1 MTSGFKKRLGFRG
14 IYRFEGRR
22 ARFSVISVFLAVIL
36 GVMVVSC
43 HREENKMDNEGLKHK
58 ETLNGITRYE
68 LDNGM
73 TIILEENHSAPVVA
87 VNVWVKTGS
96 ACEQEGEYGLAH
108 VHEHMVFKGTE
119 KRAVGEIARV
129 IEGSGGDINAFTSY
143 DETVYY
149 VVIASRFMD
158 TALDVLSDTME
169 NSTFDPEELKKE
181 LEVVVEEIRRGED
194 NPGRNLSEKLFST
207 AFTQHPYGRPII
219 GTEAGVKAFDRKR
232 VTDFYHKWYAANN
245 MTLVVV
251 GDFDTAKIEPKIED
265 TFGKLH
271 KRDLPACNIP
281 AEPEQ
286 KGMKAFVIDKPLQE
300 GYFSLA
306 FHIPNARGQDTPV
319 MDVLSNV
326 LGGGESSRLYRNIKE
341 DKGLTSNVYAY
352 AYTPMREGLLAVGGS
367 LSPSESKEALKEIMK
382 EVMRLKYE
390 PVGDVELSKVK
401 LNIESDAIYTKET
414 MQGQA
419 QKLGFYEIETG
430 DFRYEDEYLAKVSA
444 VTPEDIMRAAN
455 KYLTVDNLTAGF
467 LLPSGQITLTEKEV
481 REIAKEA
488 SDEAARDWA
497 RNKGNGSGA
506 AVTGEELTEEIIAP
520 SDGVKP
526 GGGTGNQPGTEPE
539 KTSSGEVKKFVLDN
553 GINVLIKVNKGIPL
567 FSARAAFLGGV
578 RYEDDKTQGMS
589 DFVSRMLTRGTE
601 TRSAAQIAEEI
612 ESIAGE
618 VQGFSGRN
626 SFGVTVEALSQNFGE
641 AIDIFA
647 DVILHPSFDS
657 QEIERARREILSDIN
672 REGDNL
678 LKTTVNLFLATLY
691 AEHPYKY
698 NPLGTVETVTAF
710 DGTDLRAFYGKY
722 VRPENM
728 VITIVGDVDE
738 KEALNAIKEKF
749 GSMKKGGSPLPA
761 VKAVTPPAAVTEKTE
776 TKPDKAQTHIIMGF
790 LAPPLN
796 SEDEYA
802 FEVLNTILSGQGGR
816 LFIELR
822 DKKSLAYTVTSFYT
836 PGLEPGYFG
845 VYIGTAPQKEKE
857 AVDAIKEQLELVLKD
872 GVTEDEIKRAQNY
885 LVGSFEIG
893 LQQNSSQAAKI
904 TFDELYG
911 IGWDEYKRY
920 PEEIYAVT
928 KEDVQNAA
936 RKYIDL
942 NKYTLIIVKPD
953 SGATQG

>member
-1 MTSGFKKRLGFRG
+1 MTAGAKEELVLRETCHPVR
-14 IYRFEGRR
+14 RR
-22 ARFSVISVFLAVIL
+22 ARISAVSAFLAVIL
-36 GVMVVSC
+36 GIMVVSC
-43 HREENKMDNEGLKHK
+43 QREENKMDNERLKK
-58 ETLNGITRYE
+58 ETLNGVTKYE

-96 ACEQEGEYGLAH
+96 ACEADGEYGLAH
-108 VHEHMVFKGTE
+108 VHEHMVFKGTD

-129 IEGSGGDINAFTSY
+129 IEGSGGDINAFTSF

-158 TALDVLSDTME
+158 TALDVLSDAME
-169 NSTFDPEELKKE
+169 NSTFDPDELEKE

-194 NPGRNLSEKLFST
+194 SPGRNLSEKMFST
-207 AFTQHPYGRPII
+207 AFTEHPYGRPII
-219 GTEAGVKAFDRKR
+219 GTEAGVKSFTRKK
-232 VTDFYHKWYAANN
+232 VTDFYHKWYAPNN
-245 MTLVVV
+245 MALVVV
-251 GDFDTAKIEPKIED
+251 GDFDTAKIEPRIEE
-265 TFGKLH
+265 TFGKLRR
-271 KRDLPACNIP
+271 RDLPECKISP
-281 AEPEQ
+281 EPQQ
-286 KGMKAFVIDKPLQE
+286 KGMRAFVIDKPLQE

-306 FHIPNARGQDTPV
+306 FHIPNARGEDAPAV
-319 MDVLSNV
+319 DVLANI

-341 DKGLTSNVYAY
+341 EKGLATNIYAY
-352 AYTPMREGLLAVGGS
+352 AYTPMREGIFAVGGT
-367 LSPSESKEALKEIMK
+367 LDPSESKEALKEIIK

-401 LNIESDAIYTKET
+401 LNIESDAVYTKET

-419 QKLGFYEIETG
+419 QKIGYFEVETG
-430 DFRYEDEYLAKVSA
+430 DFRYEDVYLDKVRKA
-444 VTPEDIMRAAN
+444 TPGEIMQAAN

-467 LLPSGQITLTEKEV
+467 LLPTGQVTLTEAEI
-481 REIAKEA
+481 REIAKQA
-488 SDEAARDWA
+488 SDEASREWA
-497 RNKGNGSGA
+497 RSTGNGSGA
-506 AVTGEELTEEIIAP
+506 EVTGEELTEEIIVP
-520 SDGVKP
+520 SVGMKTANQITHVEPLKAVAADVK
-526 GGGTGNQPGTEPE
+526 EY
-539 KTSSGEVKKFVLDN
+539 VLDN
-553 GINVLIKVNKGIPL
+553 GIKVMIKENPGVPL
-567 FSARAAFLGGV
+567 FAARAAFLGGV

-589 DFVSRMLTRGTE
+589 NFVSRMLTRGTE
-601 TRSAAQIAEEI
+601 SRSAARIAEEI

-626 SFGVTVEALSQNFGE
+626 SFGVTVESLSQNFDE
-641 AIDIFA
+641 AMDIFA
-647 DVILHPSFDS
+647 DVLLHPSFDS
-657 QEIERARREILSDIN
+657 QEIERARREILSEIN

-691 AEHPYKY
+691 ADHPYKY
-698 NPLGTVETVTAF
+698 NPLGTVDTVTEF
-710 DGTDLRAFYGKY
+710 DGSDLREFYARY
-722 VRPENM
+722 ARPESM
-728 VITIVGDVDE
+728 VITIIGDVDE
-738 KEALNAIKEKF
+738 KEALEAVKKKF
-749 GSMKKGGSPLPA
+749 GGMKKGTSPVPA
-761 VKAVTPPAAVTEKTE
+761 VSAVTPPSAVTEKVE
-776 TKPDKAQTHIIMGF
+776 TKPEKAQTHIIMGF

-845 VYIGTAPQKEKE
+845 VYIGTAPQKEGE
-857 AVDAIKEQLELVLKD
+857 AVKAIKEQLELVLKD
-872 GVTEDEIKRAQNY
+872 GVTDEELKRAQNY

-911 IGWDEYKRY
+911 IGWEEYKKY
-920 PEEIYAVT
+920 PQEIFAVT
-928 KEDVQNAA
+928 KEDVQKAA

-942 NKYTLIIVKPD
+942 DKYTLIIVKPE
-953 SGATQG
+953 SATQG

>member
-1 MTSGFKKRLGFRG
+1 
-14 IYRFEGRR
+14 
-22 ARFSVISVFLAVIL
+22 
-36 GVMVVSC
+36 
-43 HREENKMDNEGLKHK
+43 
-58 ETLNGITRYE
+58 
-68 LDNGM
+68 
-73 TIILEENHSAPVVA
+73 
-87 VNVWVKTGS
+87 
-96 ACEQEGEYGLAH
+96 
-108 VHEHMVFKGTE
+108 MVFKGTD

-129 IEGSGGDINAFTSY
+129 IEGSGGDINAFTSF

-158 TALDVLSDTME
+158 TALDVLSDAME
-169 NSTFDPEELKKE
+169 NSTFDPDELEKE

-207 AFTQHPYGRPII
+207 AFTEHPYGRPII
-219 GTEAGVKAFDRKR
+219 GTEAGVKSFDRKR
-232 VTDFYHKWYAANN
+232 VTDFYHKWYAPNN
-245 MTLVVV
+245 MALVIV
-251 GDFDTAKIEPKIED
+251 GDFDTAKIEPRIEE
-265 TFGKLH
+265 TFGRLNS
-271 KRDLPACNIP
+271 RELPECNI
-281 AEPEQ
+281 ADEPGQ

-306 FHIPNARGQDTPV
+306 FHIPNAKGEETPAV
-319 MDVLSNV
+319 DVLANV

-341 DKGLTSNVYAY
+341 EKSLTSNIYAY
-352 AYTPMREGLLAVGGS
+352 AYTPMREGIFAVGGT
-367 LSPSESKEALKEIMK
+367 LDPSESKEALKEIMK

-401 LNIESDAIYTKET
+401 INIESDAVYTKET

-419 QKLGFYEIETG
+419 QKLGYYEVETG
-430 DFRYEDEYLAKVSA
+430 DFRYEDVYLDKVRK
-444 VTPEDIMRAAN
+444 VTPEEIKQAAN
-455 KYLTVDNLTAGF
+455 KYLTIDNLTAGF
-467 LLPSGQITLTEKEV
+467 LLPSGQVALTEAEV
-481 REIAKEA
+481 REIARQA
-488 SDEAARDWA
+488 SDEASREWA
-497 RNKGNGSGA
+497 RNKGNGSGEII
-506 AVTGEELTEEIIAP
+506 TGEELTEEIIVPSAGMNEGNMTAP
-520 SDGVKP
+520 G
-526 GGGTGNQPGTEPE
+526 
-539 KTSSGEVKKFVLDN
+539 SGKAEAKLPSAEVSEYVLDN
-553 GINVLIKVNKGIPL
+553 GIKVLIKESPGVPL
-567 FSARAAFLGGV
+567 FAARAAFLGGV

-589 DFVSRMLTRGTE
+589 NFVSRMLTRGTE
-601 TRSAAQIAEEI
+601 SRSAAQIAEEI

-626 SFGVTVEALSQNFGE
+626 SFGVTVESLSQNFGD
-641 AIDIFA
+641 ALDIFA
-647 DVILHPSFDS
+647 DVILHPAFDS
-657 QEIERARREILSDIN
+657 QEIERARREILSEIN

-678 LKTTVNLFLATLY
+678 LRTTVNLFLAALY
-691 AEHPYKY
+691 ADHPYKY
-698 NPLGTVETVTAF
+698 NPLGTVDTVTEF
-710 DGTDLRAFYGKY
+710 DGSDLRGFYAKY

-738 KEALNAIKEKF
+738 KEALEAIKERF
-749 GSMKKGGSPLPA
+749 GGMKKGTSPVP
-761 VKAVTPPAAVTEKTE
+761 VVSAVTPPSAITEKTE

-845 VYIGTAPQKEKE
+845 VYIGTAPQKEGE
-857 AVDAIKEQLELVLKD
+857 AVKAIKEQLELVLKD
-872 GVTEDEIKRAQNY
+872 GVTEEELKRAQNY

-920 PEEIYAVT
+920 PQEIFAVT
-928 KEDVQNAA
+928 KEDVQKAA

-942 NKYTLIIVKPD
+942 NKYTLIIVKPE
-953 SGATQG
+953 SATQG

>member
-1 MTSGFKKRLGFRG
+1 MTAGVKERLVFKG
-14 IYRFEGRR
+14 IYDSGRRR
-22 ARFSVISVFLAVIL
+22 ARISVMSAFLAVIL
-36 GVMVVSC
+36 GIMVVSC
-43 HREENKMDNEGLKHK
+43 HREENKMDNESLKK
-58 ETLNGITRYE
+58 ETLNGITRYR

-73 TIILEENHSAPVVA
+73 TIILEENRSAPVVA

-96 ACEQEGEYGLAH
+96 ACETEGEYGLAH

-129 IEGSGGDINAFTSY
+129 IEGSGGDINAFTSF

-169 NSTFDPEELKKE
+169 NSTFDPDELEKE

-194 NPGRNLSEKLFST
+194 SPGRNLSEKLFST
-207 AFTQHPYGRPII
+207 AFTEHPYGRPII
-219 GTEAGVKAFDRKR
+219 GTEAGVKAFDRKK
-232 VTDFYHKWYAANN
+232 VTDFYHKWYASNN

-251 GDFDTAKIEPKIED
+251 GDFDTAKIEPRIEE

-271 KRDLPACNIP
+271 RRDLPECNIP
-281 AEPEQ
+281 DEPEQ
-286 KGMKAFVIDKPLQE
+286 KGMKAFVIEKPLQE

-306 FHIPNARGQDTPV
+306 FHIPNAKGEDTPAV
-319 MDVLSNV
+319 DVLGNI

-341 DKGLTSNVYAY
+341 EKGLTSNVYAY
-352 AYTPMREGLLAVGGS
+352 AYTPMREGIFAVGGT
-367 LSPSESKEALKEIMK
+367 LDPSESKEALKEIMK

-390 PVGDVELSKVK
+390 PVGDVELSRVK
-401 LNIESDAIYTKET
+401 INIESDAVYTKET

-419 QKLGFYEIETG
+419 QKLGFFEIETG
-430 DFRYEDEYLAKVSA
+430 DFRYEDEYLGKVRK

-455 KYLTVDNLTAGF
+455 KYLTIDNLTAGF
-467 LLPSGQITLTEKEV
+467 LLPAGQAALTEDDV
-481 REIAKEA
+481 REIAKQA
-488 SDEAARDWA
+488 SEEVSREMA
-497 RNKGNGSGA
+497 RNKGNGSDA
-506 AVTGEELTEEIIAP
+506 AFTDGELTEEIIVPSAGMNTGDKNTPAAVAEPVKAAP
-520 SDGVKP
+520 
-526 GGGTGNQPGTEPE
+526 
-539 KTSSGEVKKFVLDN
+539 GEVKKFVLDN
-553 GINVLIKVNKGIPL
+553 GIQVLIKENPGVPL
-567 FSARAAFLGGV
+567 FAARAAFLGGV
-578 RYEDDKTQGMS
+578 RYEDEKTQGMS
-589 DFVSRMLTRGTE
+589 NFMSRMFTRGTE
-601 TRSAAQIAEEI
+601 SRSAAQIAEEI

-626 SFGVTVEALSQNFGE
+626 SFGVTVESLSQNFGE

-647 DVILHPSFDS
+647 DVILRPSFES
-657 QEIERARREILSDIN
+657 QEIERARREILSEIN

-691 AEHPYKY
+691 ADHPYKY
-698 NPLGTVETVTAF
+698 NPLGTVETVTEF
-710 DGTDLRAFYGKY
+710 DGPDLREFYSKY

-728 VITIVGDVDE
+728 VITIVGEVDE
-738 KEALNAIKEKF
+738 NEALEAIKEKF
-749 GSMKKGGSPLPA
+749 GSMKKGASTAPVIKP
-761 VKAVTPPAAVTEKTE
+761 VTPPTAVTEKTE

-790 LAPPLN
+790 LAPPIN
-796 SEDEYA
+796 TEDEYA

-845 VYIGTAPQKEKE
+845 VYIGTAPQKEEE
-857 AVDAIKEQLELVLKD
+857 AVKAIKEQLGLVLKD
-872 GVTEDEIKRAQNY
+872 GVTDEEIKRAQNY

-911 IGWDEYKRY
+911 IGWEEYKRY
-920 PEEIYAVT
+920 PQEIFAVT
-928 KEDVQNAA
+928 KEDVQKAA
-936 RKYIDL
+936 KKYIDL
-942 NKYTLIIVKPD
+942 NKYTLIIVKPEN
-953 SGATQG
+953 ATQG

>member
-1 MTSGFKKRLGFRG
+1 MKSGVRERLVFNVGKVSDR
-14 IYRFEGRR
+14 RR
-22 ARFSVISVFLAVIL
+22 ARISALSAFLAVIL
-36 GVMVVSC
+36 GIMVVSC
-43 HREENKMDNEGLKHK
+43 HREEKKMDNESLKK
-58 ETLNGITRYE
+58 ETVNGITKYE

-96 ACEQEGEYGLAH
+96 ACETEGEYGLAH
-108 VHEHMVFKGTE
+108 VHEHMVFKGTD

-129 IEGSGGDINAFTSY
+129 IEGSGGDINAFTSF

-169 NSTFDPEELKKE
+169 NSTFDPNELDKE

-194 NPGRNLSEKLFST
+194 NPGRNLSEKMFST
-207 AFTQHPYGRPII
+207 AFTEHPYGRPII
-219 GTEAGVKAFDRKR
+219 GTEQGVKSFTRKK
-232 VTDFYHKWYAANN
+232 VTDFYHKWYAPNN
-245 MTLVVV
+245 MALVVV
-251 GDFDTAKIEPKIED
+251 GDFDTAKIEPRIES

-271 KRDLPACNIP
+271 KRELPVCDIKD
-281 AEPEQ
+281 EPEQ
-286 KGMKAFVIDKPLQE
+286 KGMRAFVIDKPLQE

-306 FHIPNARGQDTPV
+306 LHTPSAKGEDTPA
-319 MDVLSNV
+319 MDVLANI

-341 DKGLTSNVYAY
+341 EKGLANNIYAY
-352 AYTPMREGLLAVGGS
+352 SYTPMREGIFAVGGS
-367 LSPSESKEALKEIMK
+367 LDPAKSKEALKEVMK

-401 LNIESDAIYTKET
+401 VNIESDAIYTKET

-419 QKLGFYEIETG
+419 QKLGYFEVETG
-430 DFRYEDEYLAKVSA
+430 DFRYEDEYLDKVRK
-444 VTPEDIMRAAN
+444 VTPEDVKRVAN

-467 LLPSGQITLTEKEV
+467 LFPTGQKDLTEAEIK
-481 REIAKEA
+481 EIAKQA
-488 SDEAARDWA
+488 SDEIAGDYA
-497 RNKGNGSGA
+497 RNKGNGSRV
-506 AVTGEELTEEIIAP
+506 AVGDEELTEEIIGP
-520 SDGVKP
+520 SAGANAASKAASVN
-526 GGGTGNQPGTEPE
+526 GTQPAEAA
-539 KTSSGEVKKFVLDN
+539 SSEVKRYVLDN
-553 GINVLIKVNKGIPL
+553 GIRVLIKENPGVPL
-567 FSARAAFLGGV
+567 FAARAAFLGGV

-589 DFVSRMLTRGTE
+589 NFVSRMFTRGTE
-601 TRSAAQIAEEI
+601 SRSTAQIAEEI

-626 SFGVTVEALSQNFGE
+626 SFGVTVETLSQNFDE
-641 AIDIFA
+641 AMDIFS

-657 QEIERARREILSDIN
+657 QEIERARREILSEIN

-678 LKTTVNLFLATLY
+678 LRTTVNLFLATLY
-691 AEHPYKY
+691 ADHPYKY
-698 NPLGTVETVTAF
+698 NPLGTVDTVTRF
-710 DGTDLRAFYGKY
+710 DGSDLREFYAKY

-728 VITIVGDVDE
+728 VITIVGDVDGN
-738 KEALNAIKEKF
+738 EALEVIKEKF
-749 GSMKKGGSPLPA
+749 GGMRKGASPI
-761 VKAVTPPAAVTEKTE
+761 PPVSQVVPPSKVTEKIE

-790 LAPPLN
+790 LAPPIN

-822 DKKSLAYTVTSFYT
+822 DKMSLAYTVTSFYT

-845 VYIGTAPQKEKE
+845 VYIGCAPQKEQE
-857 AVDAIKEQLELVLKD
+857 AVKAIKDQIELVLKD
-872 GVTEDEIKRAQNY
+872 GVTDEEIKRAQNY

-893 LQQNSSQAAKI
+893 LQQNSSQSAKI
-904 TFDELYG
+904 TFDELYD

-920 PEEIYAVT
+920 PQEIYAVT
-928 KEDVQNAA
+928 KEDVQRAA

-942 NKYTLIIVKPD
+942 GKYTLVIVKPE
-953 SGATQG
+953 SATQG